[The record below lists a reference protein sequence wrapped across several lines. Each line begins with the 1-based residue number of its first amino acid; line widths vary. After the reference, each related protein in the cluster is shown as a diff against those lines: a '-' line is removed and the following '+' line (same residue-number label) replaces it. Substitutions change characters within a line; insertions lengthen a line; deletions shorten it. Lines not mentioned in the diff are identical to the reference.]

1 MRIAYLILCH
11 MDPMHIKRLTDKITN
26 STGAEAFV
34 HVDGKCNVN
43 PFEQALKANS
53 HVHILNQRVCVNW
66 GGYSSIEAT
75 VNLLKAAITWGG
87 GSSLIAL

>member
-11 MDPMHIKRLTDKITN
+11 MDPMHIKRLTDKITT
-26 STGAEAFV
+26 STGDEAFV

-43 PFEQALKANS
+43 PFEQALKSNS

-75 VNLLKAAITWGG
+75 VNLLKAAITWEG

>member
-11 MDPMHIKRLTDKITN
+11 MDPKHIKRLTDKVTN
-26 STGAEAFV
+26 GTSDEAFV
-34 HVDGKCNVN
+34 HVDGNCDVK

-53 HVHILNQRVCVNW
+53 HVHVLNQRVCVYW

-75 VNLLKAAITWGG
+75 VNLLKAAISWGG
-87 GSSLIAL
+87 DSLIAS